1 MKTVKGQM
9 QQSPKMKVY
18 NLQIDYLMTTMSGQ
32 HTPPKHG
39 NGPTPTPFNAK
50 QGWFDDENNEKDPAF
65 DVASEDIKF

>member
-1 MKTVKGQM
+1 
-9 QQSPKMKVY
+9 
-18 NLQIDYLMTTMSGQ
+18 MTTMSGQ